1 MFRRFSLTTS
11 MLLLTIIVGLAIW
24 VAYDVYQFRALN
36 SVLEKNL
43 TQRLNSQAKDQRLR
57 FDSYIKSFYPSTK
70 LYASNSKLHQY
81 LRDVDWDDENF
92 EIVKYEK
99 IPSWMPS
106 LSSLRRFVLPRYA
119 MLLDD
124 AGKVREMYHDKGI
137 IPPEG
142 LMKLSTLEHELSDG
156 QGYMMMLDG
165 NPYLVTSEFV
175 KNDYKEACLLIASP
189 VDEEFLQASQGA
201 SSHDGI
207 IALLKEGEDEILV
220 SNNEELVPSGKTLND
235 LKSAYLQTGE
245 GFFSS
250 GSSDSIVRFVS
261 LISTQEIKKQTEA
274 ILHKDRQ
281 LRAVTAITFVVAF
294 GLVMYWITSRI
305 QKLSRKV
312 VNFSNDMNMPQP
324 ELHHKDE
331 LLELEDRFEL
341 LAQAVQSETQ
351 ALEYETSHDLL
362 TGLPNR
368 KLLYDRLQQEISSYS
383 ANGGS
388 FVLMLCDLNNF
399 KKVNDTLGHHI
410 GDLVLKEASERL
422 TYSLRKD
429 DIVAR
434 LGGDEFSL
442 LLIKTNIGEAE
453 LIAKKII
460 EAFGSSFTIENDII
474 RVGVSVGIVEHP
486 KHGRNIDSLMRG
498 ADVAMYHAKHNQ
510 MGYAIY
516 DASMKNA
523 VKTSGGF

>member
-1 MFRRFSLTTS
+1 
-11 MLLLTIIVGLAIW
+11 MLLLTVIVGLAIW
-24 VAYDVYQFRALN
+24 LGYDAYQFRALN

-43 TQRLNSQAKDQRLR
+43 IQRLDSQAKDQRLR
-57 FDSYIKSFYPSTK
+57 FDNYVKSFNPSIK
-70 LYASNSKLHQY
+70 LYASNSNLHKY
-81 LRDVDWDDENF
+81 LRDVDWTSSDFDV
-92 EIVKYEK
+92 VKYEK
-99 IPSWMPS
+99 IPSWMPN

-119 MLLDD
+119 MLLDGT
-124 AGKVREMYHDKGI
+124 GKVREMYHDKGI
-137 IPPEG
+137 MPPEG
-142 LMKLSTLEHELSDG
+142 LMKLSSLEHELSDG
-156 QGYMMMLDG
+156 QGYVMMLDG
-165 NPYLVTSEFV
+165 TPYLVTSEFV

-189 VDEEFLQASQGA
+189 VDEEFLQASQGTA
-201 SSHDGI
+201 SDNGI
-207 IALLKEGEDEILV
+207 IALLKEGEDKILV
-220 SNNEELVPSGKTLND
+220 SDNERLVPAGKTLDD
-235 LKSAYLQTGE
+235 LGNAYLQAGE

-250 GSSDSIVRFVS
+250 GSSDIIVRFVS
-261 LISTQEIKKQTEA
+261 LISTQEVKKQTEA

-281 LRAVTAITFVVAF
+281 LRAITAITFVFAF

-305 QKLSRKV
+305 QRLSKKV
-312 VNFSNDMNMPQP
+312 IDFSNDMNMPQP

-341 LAQAVQSETQ
+341 LAQAVQSETR

-460 EAFGSSFTIENDII
+460 EAFGSPFTIENNII
-474 RVGVSVGIVEHP
+474 RVGVSIGIVEHP
-486 KHGRNIDSLMRG
+486 EHGRNIDSLMRG

-516 DASMKNA
+516 NVSMKNA